1 MLCFRV
7 YRLFYAFYFFTEVEY
22 IQSTQILS
30 KQLSDFYSRLCPSN
44 EHQALDRYQQPGG
57 PLMPLL
63 S

>member
-22 IQSTQILS
+22 IQSAQILS
-30 KQLSDFYSRLCPSN
+30 KQLSDFYSRFAPPTNIKLWTVTSS
-44 EHQALDRYQQPGG
+44 PGG
-57 PLMPLL
+57 PSCP